1 MKKTAVIVILILAGF
16 MVQHYLYEPA
26 PEIRNASPSSGNIIC
41 FGDSLT
47 YGTGASPGMDYPS
60 RLSEL
65 VGEPVLNA
73 GVPGDTTGRALMRL
87 KKDVLNKD
95 PRIVLITLG
104 GNDLKNGVPK
114 DQAFNNLKQITL
126 AIQAKGALVVL
137 GGIDFPLMGRGYG
150 DAYLEFAKENG
161 VVLIPDIF
169 AGLFGDRTLMSDSI
183 HPNDAGYAVLARKFY
198 DALKPY
204 VH

>member
-1 MKKTAVIVILILAGF
+1 M
-16 MVQHYLYEPA
+16 
-26 PEIRNASPSSGNIIC
+26 
-41 FGDSLT
+41 
-47 YGTGASPGMDYPS
+47 
-60 RLSEL
+60 
-65 VGEPVLNA
+65 
-73 GVPGDTTGRALMRL
+73 
-87 KKDVLNKD
+87 
-95 PRIVLITLG
+95 LITLG

-150 DAYLEFAKENG
+150 DAYIEFAKENG
-161 VVLIPDIF
+161 VVLIPNIF

-198 DALKPY
+198 SY
-204 VH
+204 NFV